1 MSSSIALTAKI
12 NEEYEKIYKEGLKE
26 DGKSLVEFIK
36 KNFKKKLDDIID
48 KSGMLIEKK
57 YGKDSKEIKDFLKAS
72 SEIVDNIYSIKQ
84 MLTKL

>member
-36 KNFKKKLDDIID
+36 KNFEKKIDDIID

-57 YGKDSKEIKDFLKAS
+57 
-72 SEIVDNIYSIKQ
+72 
-84 MLTKL
+84 

>member
-36 KNFKKKLDDIID
+36 KNFEKKLDDIID

-57 YGKDSKEIKDFLKAS
+57 YGKDSKEIKDFSKAS
-72 SEIVDNIYSIKQ
+72 SEIFDNIYLIKQ
-84 MLTKL
+84 MLIHL